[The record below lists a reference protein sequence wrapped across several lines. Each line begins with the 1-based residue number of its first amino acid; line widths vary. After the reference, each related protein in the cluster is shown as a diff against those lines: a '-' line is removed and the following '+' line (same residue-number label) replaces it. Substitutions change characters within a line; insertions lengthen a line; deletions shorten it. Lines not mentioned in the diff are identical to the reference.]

1 MIRELLWGPN
11 IGRALAPIKALS
23 VPLPMV
29 SLLWLEFTAL
39 CCGEV
44 YHASGLHIHFIKH
57 ESVIATEVDRFTH
70 LAVPLICMAVTVQ
83 ELQLY
88 LPLR

>member
-1 MIRELLWGPN
+1 MGSSAYGKLTMAR
-11 IGRALAPIKALS
+11 
-23 VPLPMV
+23 VY
-29 SLLWLEFTAL
+29 SLVFVWVRCTI
-39 CCGEV
+39 
-44 YHASGLHIHFIKH
+44 YYIIIASGLHIHFIKH
-57 ESVIATEVDRFTH
+57 ESMIVTEVDRFTH